1 MYKLK
6 FLLFFLSL
14 TISQAILFA
23 DTDEAFVAIMSLMD
37 KDAFADLKYINEYP
51 LLAALARS
59 QEPSE
64 NLINKL
70 RTYLS
75 QKPDD
80 FPYLNKLYL
89 VYSTLVKTYCSK
101 NECPTSKLVFK

>member
-1 MYKLK
+1 M
-6 FLLFFLSL
+6 LFV
-14 TISQAILFA
+14 
-23 DTDEAFVAIMSLMD
+23 DTDEAFAAVLSLLD
-37 KDAFADLKYINEYP
+37 RDAFSELKSINEYP

-70 RTYLS
+70 REYLS
-75 QKPDD
+75 QKTET

-101 NECPTSKLVFK
+101 NECSTSKLVYFIFNNKFF